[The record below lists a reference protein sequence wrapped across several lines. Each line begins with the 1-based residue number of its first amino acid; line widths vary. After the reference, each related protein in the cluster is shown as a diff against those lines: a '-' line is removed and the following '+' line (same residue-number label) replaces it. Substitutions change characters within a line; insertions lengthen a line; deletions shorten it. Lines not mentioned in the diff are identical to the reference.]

1 MQNEAQSQLLNAQMR
16 QILEAKANVKQAL
29 IETSSCHELKLPI
42 GLPEEP
48 RKASDKAL
56 PELCDANKSVK
67 AHLKDIIYFVLKNF
81 GALSDEEIETE
92 KLKYRNNQ
100 ELTKVFEVLLI
111 KYSTTVKT
119 KEEIIKYTFRKAV
132 KFMRQKYKKGLGSN
146 ETQKKTFNTF
156 LEEMDGKIEDDDD
169 CEIVMKNPLPVKQ
182 NAKNNNISTE
192 VIVEAF
198 TSEEFCLGFREYLL
212 SLDRTLELDNNKKI
226 DKFVKSIETSMKKN
240 SIKDIRKYK
249 RIPWLK
255 TWIENTKRIAHELLN
270 THKVAGFDESRK
282 LVKKEEYYS
291 GTEGCSDETFSTKV
305 EDQSE

>member
-1 MQNEAQSQLLNAQMR
+1 MPLM
-16 QILEAKANVKQAL
+16 
-29 IETSSCHELKLPI
+29 
-42 GLPEEP
+42 LPEET
-48 RKASDKAL
+48 RTSAGKAL
-56 PELCDANKSVK
+56 PELCDGNKSVK
-67 AHLKDIIYFVLKNF
+67 AHLKDIIYFVLRNF
-81 GALSDEEIETE
+81 GALSDDEIENE
-92 KLKYRNNQ
+92 KLKYRNNT

-146 ETQKKTFNTF
+146 EVQKKHFNSF
-156 LEEMDGKIEDDDD
+156 LEEMSGKIEDDED
-169 CEIVMKNPLPVKQ
+169 CEVIVKTPLSIKQ

-198 TSEEFCLGFREYLL
+198 TSEEFCVGFSEYLQ
-212 SLDRTLELDNNKKI
+212 SFDRTLELDNNKKI

-270 THKVAGFDESRK
+270 THKVVGFDECK
-282 LVKKEEYYS
+282 KVVKKEEYLS
-291 GTEGCSDETFSTKV
+291 GTEALSDETFSTKV